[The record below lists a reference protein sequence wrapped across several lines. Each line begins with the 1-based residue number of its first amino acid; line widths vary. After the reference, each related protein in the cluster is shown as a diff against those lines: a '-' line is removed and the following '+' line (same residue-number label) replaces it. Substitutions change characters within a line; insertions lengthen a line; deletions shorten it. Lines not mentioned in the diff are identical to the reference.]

1 MDEHVSAPGRRANLW
16 LPALAVALL
25 GVVAAVAFYRV
36 IYGSVAEI
44 GRASC
49 RERVWIPV

>member
-1 MDEHVSAPGRRANLW
+1 MAERW
-16 LPALAVALL
+16 ILAVDH
-25 GVVAAVAFYRV
+25 GNGGPKVAACSLQGEVLATALRPVRV
-36 IYGSVAEI
+36 QI